1 MTEQILIAVG
11 SGSLDGFA
19 LGLVGGGDSI
29 LATPLLLYAVGIA
42 QPHIAIGTGALAVSV
57 NAYAN
62 LIGHARRGHVRW
74 TCAIVFALV
83 GSVGALVG
91 STLGKAMDGQRLL
104 FLFGLLMLVVG
115 VLMLRPRKNAPAVP
129 KPVDLRMCL
138 LTGSVAIVAGGAS
151 GFFGIGGGF
160 LIVPGLILAT
170 GMRTIDAVGSSLLA
184 VGTFGLATALNYESA
199 PARDGIEQPAGQE
212 KRDQHRRG
220 VEIDMRRTGYEAND
234 GEREGAAGTQRDQK
248 VHARRAQ
255 ADRAQSHPEDARAGP
270 EDDGQREHAGVRNGE
285 FGLKAGL
292 R

>member
-1 MTEQILIAVG
+1 MEQILIAVG
-11 SGSLDGFA
+11 SGSLVGFA
-19 LGLVGGGDSI
+19 LGLVGGGGSI

-83 GSVGALVG
+83 GSVGALIG

-104 FLFGLLMLVVG
+104 FMFGLLMLVVG
-115 VLMLRPRKNAPAVP
+115 VLMLRPRKNASAAP

-184 VGTFGLATALNYESA
+184 VGTFGLATALNYAVSGMIDWMIAAQFIGGGVLGGVMGMMLATRLSGQKDMLNRIFAALVFGVATYVLYRSA
-199 PARDGIEQPAGQE
+199 DASWQ
-212 KRDQHRRG
+212 
-220 VEIDMRRTGYEAND
+220 
-234 GEREGAAGTQRDQK
+234 GA
-248 VHARRAQ
+248 
-255 ADRAQSHPEDARAGP
+255 
-270 EDDGQREHAGVRNGE
+270 
-285 FGLKAGL
+285 
-292 R
+292 